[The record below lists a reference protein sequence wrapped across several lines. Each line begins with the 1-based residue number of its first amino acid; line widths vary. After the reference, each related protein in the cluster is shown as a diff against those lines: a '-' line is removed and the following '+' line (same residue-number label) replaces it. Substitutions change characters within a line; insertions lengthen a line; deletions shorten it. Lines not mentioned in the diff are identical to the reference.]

1 MVRLSGV
8 IATASGRS
16 AVTPLRFSGAQ
27 TVITRPG
34 LFVAVRI
41 AVSVTEAAASRRMLP
56 WPTTYAVWPSGL
68 IAISAGPGP
77 TLIGLPAL
85 LLAARIGV
93 TVFPPSFAT

>member
-1 MVRLSGV
+1 
-8 IATASGRS
+8 
-16 AVTPLRFSGAQ
+16 
-27 TVITRPG
+27 VITRPG

-41 AVSVTEAAASRRMLP
+41 AVSVTGAGVSRRMLP
-56 WPTTYAVWPSGL
+56 WPTAYAVWPSGL

-93 TVFPPSFAT
+93 TVFPAPFAT

>member
-1 MVRLSGV
+1 V
-8 IATASGRS
+8 IAIAYGPITS
-16 AVTPLRFSGAQ
+16 LRFSGAQ

-41 AVSVTEAAASRRMLP
+41 AVSVTGAAALGRRLP
-56 WPTTYAVWPSGL
+56 APTTYAVWASGL
-68 IAISAGPGP
+68 IAISSGPGP

-93 TVFPPSFAT
+93 TVFPALFAT